1 MVGMKGS
8 IMVRKPK
15 TDVIKAIET
24 ATGDTLLSVDE
35 QIKQLQ
41 DELNYLSDAVINLK
55 KVVLSLAFH
64 DDEMIVEADETK
76 SGKATIYSFFKD
88 DESDDRFASYT
99 LPIKS
104 NK

>member
-1 MVGMKGS
+1 
-8 IMVRKPK
+8 MVRKPK
-15 TDVIKAIET
+15 TDVVKAIED
-24 ATGDTLLSVDE
+24 ATGDKLLSADE

-41 DELNYLSDAVINLK
+41 DELNYLNDAVINLK
-55 KVVLSLAFH
+55 KVVLTLAFH
-64 DDEMIVEADETK
+64 DSEMIVEEDETK

-88 DESDDRFASYT
+88 EASDDRFASYT